1 MDSGKD
7 VINATYRNTSMIRTM
22 RERWNLGE
30 PLTARDAD
38 AADIGPVL
46 TLDRPRA
53 PQDWPDVAPLPVP
66 AFNETLIPLNQPLTP
81 RAGAR
86 HGMPRAGP
94 ATRPNPATHQR
105 PRRPQ
110 RCRGTRNHARNCPTA
125 VAKTA
130 TLDVRIA
137 GAGIV
142 SATTH
147 IKCRLGLAAASLS
160 HFLRQPSIPNF
171 MLGK

>member
-1 MDSGKD
+1 
-7 VINATYRNTSMIRTM
+7 VINRTYRNTSMIRTM

-81 RAGAR
+81 LAQALVMGCLALAQQLDQTLPPINDAAALNGAE
-86 HGMPRAGP
+86 
-94 ATRPNPATHQR
+94 
-105 PRRPQ
+105 
-110 RCRGTRNHARNCPTA
+110 
-125 VAKTA
+125 
-130 TLDVRIA
+130 
-137 GAGIV
+137 
-142 SATTH
+142 
-147 IKCRLGLAAASLS
+147 GLAIMHETA
-160 HFLRQPSIPNF
+160 RQLWQRLQHSTSA
-171 MLGK
+171 